1 MYDFGVVCRKR
12 LASLEVLF
20 SNHVENVGKF
30 CECGFPR
37 GQERV
42 AARDGRDL
50 CNPPIRLVAVK
61 HDLVVV
67 QTYAVSLPPT
77 REWCRYVGVRE
88 ASAFNPR
95 MARAFIASQ
104 LPEINL
110 R

>member
-20 SNHVENVGKF
+20 SNHVENAGKF

-50 CNPPIRLVAVK
+50 CTHPSGWL
-61 HDLVVV
+61 
-67 QTYAVSLPPT
+67 
-77 REWCRYVGVRE
+77 RY
-88 ASAFNPR
+88 STT
-95 MARAFIASQ
+95 
-104 LPEINL
+104 L
-110 R
+110 